1 MYKYGGLE
9 QLKYSTEGLPET
21 TSIQKQITYGE
32 YVQNYVETSRVVRNM
47 FILPFD
53 KSIDRLSKEKGNVR
67 YINENIAFIGFAKGD
82 WRFVNKTGL
91 NELLIWSITVYF
103 I

>member
-1 MYKYGGLE
+1 M
-9 QLKYSTEGLPET
+9 KYSTAGLPET

-82 WRFVNKTGL
+82 WRLVNKTGL

-103 I
+103 V